1 MTGVA
6 QDPVG
11 WTAASDEAG
20 GSAYAGLVTR
30 TLAFATDALVI
41 NGVAWLTALVVGLS
55 LSVLEI
61 PESVRNALIAIGA
74 VVALVWSAAYF
85 VFFWSVSGQTPGSRL
100 LEISVRD
107 ARTGLPPRPGR
118 AFLRLLGLC
127 LSALLLCVGFLMIAV
142 DSKRRA
148 LHDRLVG
155 TVVIYTTHDRIT
167 HSG

>member
-1 MTGVA
+1 MG
-6 QDPVG
+6 
-11 WTAASDEAG
+11 
-20 GSAYAGLVTR
+20 
-30 TLAFATDALVI
+30 
-41 NGVAWLTALVVGLS
+41 
-55 LSVLEI
+55 
-61 PESVRNALIAIGA
+61 
-74 VVALVWSAAYF
+74 YF

-107 ARTGLPPRPGR
+107 ARTGRPPRPGR
-118 AFLRLLGLC
+118 AFLRLLGLA

-148 LHDRLVG
+148 LHDRLVS